1 MNKSKSRC
9 KINMV
14 LEELLAP
21 AGSYDVL
28 VVAVNAGADA
38 VYIAGQQYGARAY
51 AKNFTIEE
59 IEKAVTYAHLNGA
72 KIHVTVNTLINN
84 FEIVDV
90 LQYLFKLYYIGVD
103 AVIVQDFGLIW
114 LLKTFIPDLEVHAS
128 TQMGI
133 NNYSSIKWASKN
145 NIKRI
150 VLPREVN
157 IHQIEDT
164 HNQLKKDNIDMD
176 LEVFGHGALCY
187 CVSGKCYMSSYNSGR
202 SGNRGACA
210 QPCRR
215 EYRLK
220 YRGYNIGNGYLLST
234 HDLATYNHLTE
245 ISDAGVK
252 SLKLEGRM
260 KSKDYIGTIVNSY
273 RNILDGNPGDYKKD
287 LHLVFNRQFT
297 DGYMMGDKPGE
308 VMGRGHSGHEGL
320 YIGDIVNIEDTK
332 VTIEVKNHEIPIILE
347 PGDGIAFK
355 YNGKI
360 KGIYLENI
368 IKQDENEII
377 IDTTRLVK
385 VGTEVF
391 ISYSKSTHDYLKQFE
406 KETIKNNVGINLSLT
421 WDENLNLFTKV
432 EYHVDGE
439 LINFRHK
446 TLDKFEKAK
455 NKPVS
460 EEIIQQQLKK
470 TGGTPFYIDNI
481 RFNNMPKD
489 IFIPIREINQ
499 IRREILATA
508 TEMLINH
515 YTPTNKAVKQVRK
528 NLTKFFEDYNDIKPK
543 NKRKTPKLSIFIDDI
558 SQIRAASGFDLK
570 RIYFDGNC
578 HYNNPKD
585 YFENIKETLKKGS
598 LMASPTEF
606 VWVLSSFISEEDAIR
621 CNEIVKE
628 LENEG
633 IIISVMGDFPGM
645 NEIFDCPIYGNHNLN
660 VWNSFCV
667 RDLNEAGFKSLILSS
682 ELSGAEIKEL
692 INKNHDRNI
701 DLEMIVNG
709 NLEVI
714 VSKDDFTNL
723 NDGKDFII
731 SNDAD
736 YATLEDKKRKK
747 FKYKIFFDY
756 NRQSH
761 IINKDCLCL
770 IEEMNEIKEFGLD
783 NLILDCRYSNEQYTS
798 QILSIYNESLKNKDP
813 KELTEYKYKIMDF
826 SQSYINKGNFIEGRL
841 HENS

>member
-1 MNKSKSRC
+1 
-9 KINMV
+9 MV

-28 VVAVNAGADA
+28 VIAVNAGADA
-38 VYIAGQQYGARAY
+38 VYIAGENYGARAY
-51 AKNFTIEE
+51 AKNFTMDE
-59 IEKAVTYAHLNGA
+59 IEKAVNYAHLNGT
-72 KIHVTVNTLINN
+72 KVHVTVNTLVNN

-90 LQYLFKLYYIGVD
+90 LQYLFQLYQIGVD

-128 TQMGI
+128 TQMGL
-133 NNYSSIKWASKN
+133 NNYPSIKWASKN
-145 NIKRI
+145 NIKRV
-150 VLPREVN
+150 VLPREVS
-157 IHQIEDT
+157 IDEIKRT
-164 HNQLKKDNIDMD
+164 HDRLKEDNIDMD
-176 LEVFGHGALCY
+176 IEVFGHGALCY

-234 HDLATYNHLTE
+234 HDLATYNNLQT

-260 KSKDYIGTIVNSY
+260 KSGDYIGTITNSY
-273 RNILDGNPGDYKKD
+273 RNLIDGNAGDYKKD

-297 DGYMMGDKPGE
+297 NGYIMGDKPGE
-308 VMGRGHSGHEGL
+308 VMGRGSSGHEGL
-320 YIGDIVNIEDTK
+320 YIGDIVDIEDTK
-332 VTIEVKNHEIPIILE
+332 VTIEIKNKEIPIILE

-355 YNGKI
+355 YNSKI

-406 KETIKNNVGINLSLT
+406 KETIKNNIGINLSMT
-421 WDENLNLFTKV
+421 WDESLNLFTKV
-432 EYHVDGE
+432 EFKVGNE
-439 LINFRHK
+439 VINFRHK
-446 TLDKFEKAK
+446 CLGKFEKAK
-455 NKPVS
+455 NKPVT
-460 EEIIQQQLKK
+460 EEVIEKQLSK
-470 TGGTPFYIDNI
+470 TGGTPFYIENI
-481 RFNNMPKD
+481 RFNNMGKD

-499 IRREILATA
+499 IRREIMDTA
-508 TEMLINH
+508 TEMLMNH
-515 YTPTNKAVKQVRK
+515 YTPTKKSVKKVRK
-528 NLTKFFEDYNDIKPK
+528 DLTKFFEDYTNIKPK
-543 NKRKTPKLSIFIDDI
+543 NKQKTPKLSIFVDDI
-558 SQIRAASGFDLK
+558 SQINAVSGFNLK
-570 RIYFDGNC
+570 KIYFDGNC
-578 HYNNPKD
+578 HYNNSDD
-585 YFENIKETLKKGS
+585 YFANIKETLKQAS
-598 LMASPTEF
+598 LRASPTEL
-606 VWVLSSFISEEDAIR
+606 VWVLNSFLSESDAIR

-628 LENEG
+628 LEDEG

-645 NEIFDCPIYGNHNLN
+645 GEIFDCPIYGNHNLN

-667 RDLNEAGFKSLILSS
+667 RNLNETGFKSLILSS
-682 ELSGAEIKEL
+682 ELSGSEIKEL

-723 NDGKDFII
+723 NHGKDFII

-747 FKYKIFFDY
+747 FKYKVFFDY
-756 NRQSH
+756 QKQSH

-770 IEEMNEIKEFGLD
+770 IEEINEIKQLGLD
-783 NLILDCRYSNEQYTS
+783 SLILDCRYSTDKYTS
-798 QILSIYNESLKNKDP
+798 QILSIYNESLQNRDDD
-813 KELTEYKYKIMDF
+813 ELSKYKYQIMDF
-826 SQSYINKGNFIEGRL
+826 SQSYINKGNYIEGRL

>member
-1 MNKSKSRC
+1 
-9 KINMV
+9 MV

-21 AGSYDVL
+21 AGSYEVL
-28 VVAVNAGADA
+28 VIAVNAGADA
-38 VYIAGQQYGARAY
+38 VYIAGQNYGARAY
-51 AKNFTIEE
+51 AKNLTMDE
-59 IEKAVTYAHLNGA
+59 IEKAVKYAHLNGV
-72 KIHVTVNTLINN
+72 KVHVTVNTLINN

-90 LQYLFKLYYIGVD
+90 MKYLFELYRIGVD

-128 TQMGI
+128 TQMGL
-133 NNYSSIKWASKN
+133 NNYPSIKWASKN
-145 NIKRI
+145 NIKRV
-150 VLPREVN
+150 VLPREVTIDEIKQTN
-157 IHQIEDT
+157 L
-164 HNQLKKDNIDMD
+164 QLKQDNINMD
-176 LEVFGHGALCY
+176 IEVFGHGALCY
-187 CVSGKCYMSSYNSGR
+187 CVSGKCYISSYNSGR

-234 HDLATYNHLTE
+234 HDLATYNNLE
-245 ISDAGVK
+245 AISNAGVK

-260 KSKDYIGTIVNSY
+260 KSGDYIGTIVNSY
-273 RNILDGNPGDYKKD
+273 RNLIDGNKGDYKKD

-297 DGYMMGDKPGE
+297 KGYMMGDKPGA

-320 YIGDIVNIEDTK
+320 YIGNIVDIDGTK
-332 VTIEVKNHEIPIILE
+332 VTIEIKNKEIPVILE

-360 KGIYLENI
+360 KGIYLEDI
-368 IKQDENEII
+368 VKQDENVII
-377 IDTTRLVK
+377 INTTRLVK

-391 ISYSKSTHDYLKQFE
+391 ISYSKSTHEYLKQFE
-406 KETIKNNVGINLSLT
+406 KETIKNNVPLSLSLT

-432 EYHVDGE
+432 EYYLDDE

-455 NKPVS
+455 NKPVT
-460 EEIIQQQLKK
+460 EEIIEKQLKK
-470 TGGTPFYIDNI
+470 TGGTPFYIDKI
-481 RFNNMPKD
+481 RFNNMPHD
-489 IFIPIREINQ
+489 IFIPISEINQ
-499 IRREILATA
+499 IRREILDTA
-508 TEMLINH
+508 TEFLRNH
-515 YTPTNKAVKQVRK
+515 YTPTKKSVKAIRK
-528 NLTKFFEDYNDIKPK
+528 NLTKFYEDYDNIKGK

-558 SQIRAASGFDLK
+558 AQIKAASGFDLK

-585 YFENIKETLKKGS
+585 YFDNIKETLMKGS

-606 VWVLSSFISEEDAIR
+606 VWVLSSFTSEKEAIK
-621 CNEIVKE
+621 CNEIIKE

-645 NEIFDCPIYGNHNLN
+645 SEIFDCPIYGNHNLN

-667 RDLNEAGFKSLILSS
+667 RDMNEAGFNSLILSS
-682 ELSGAEIKEL
+682 ELSGDEIKEL
-692 INKNHDRNI
+692 VNKTPDRNI

-736 YATLEDKKRKK
+736 YAILEDKKRKK

-770 IEEMNEIKEFGLD
+770 IEEMNDIKEFGLD
-783 NLILDCRYSNEQYTS
+783 SIILDCRYSNEKYTT
-798 QILSIYNESLKNKDP
+798 QILSIYNESLKNKNQE
-813 KELTEYKYKIMDF
+813 ELTKYKYEIMDL
-826 SQSYINKGNFIEGRL
+826 SQSYINKGNYIEGRL
-841 HENS
+841 HEDK

>member
-1 MNKSKSRC
+1 MNNQSRC
-9 KINMV
+9 KNKMV

-21 AGSYDVL
+21 AGSYEVL
-28 VVAVNAGADA
+28 ITAVNAGANA
-38 VYIAGQQYGARAY
+38 VYIAGPNYGARAY
-51 AKNFTIEE
+51 AKNFTMEE
-59 IEKAVTYAHLNGA
+59 LEKAVNYAHLNGVDV
-72 KIHVTVNTLINN
+72 HVTVNTLINN

-90 LQYLFKLYYIGVD
+90 LNYLFKLYQIGVD

-128 TQMGI
+128 TQMGL
-133 NNYSSIKWASKN
+133 NNYSSIKWASDN
-145 NIKRI
+145 NIKRV

-157 IHQIEDT
+157 ITQIKETYD
-164 HNQLKKDNIDMD
+164 QLKKDNINMD
-176 LEVFGHGALCY
+176 IEVFGHGALCY

-215 EYRLK
+215 QYRLK
-220 YRGYNIGNGYLLST
+220 YRGYNIGNGFLLST
-234 HDLATYNHLTE
+234 HDLATYKNIEE
-245 ISDAGVK
+245 ISNAGVK

-273 RNILDGNPGDYKKD
+273 RNIIDGNPGEYEKD
-287 LHLVFNRQFT
+287 LHLVFNRKFT
-297 DGYMMGDKPGE
+297 DGYIMGDKPGE
-308 VMGRGHSGHEGL
+308 VMGRGSSGHEGL
-320 YIGDIVNIEDTK
+320 YIGDITNIDGTK
-332 VTIEVKNHEIPIILE
+332 VTIEIKNKEIPVILE

-391 ISYSKSTHDYLKQFE
+391 ISYSASTHEYLKQFE
-406 KETIKNNVGINLSLT
+406 KETIKNHIGLNLSLT
-421 WDENLNLFTKV
+421 WDNDLNLYTKV
-432 EYHVDGE
+432 EYTVDGE

-446 TLDKFEKAK
+446 ALNIFEKAK
-455 NKPVS
+455 NKPID
-460 EEIIQQQLKK
+460 EETIKNQLQK
-470 TGGTPFYIDNI
+470 TGGTPFFIENI
-481 RFNNMPKD
+481 RFNNMPND
-489 IFIPIREINQ
+489 MFVQIRKINQ
-499 IRREILATA
+499 IRREILDTA
-508 TEMLINH
+508 TELLMNH
-515 YTPTNKAVKQVRK
+515 YTPTKKAVKAVRK
-528 NLTKFFEDYNDIKPK
+528 NLTKFFEDYEKSGKVKP
-543 NKRKTPKLSIFIDDI
+543 KTPKLSLFIDDL

-570 RIYFDGNC
+570 RIYFDGTC
-578 HYNNPKD
+578 HFNNPDD
-585 YFENIKETLKKGS
+585 YYKNIKDTLMKGS

-606 VWVLSSFISEEDAIR
+606 VWVLSSFCSEEDAIK

-645 NEIFDCPIYGNHNLN
+645 KDIFECPIYGNHNLN

-682 ELSGAEIKEL
+682 ELSGREIKEL
-692 INKNHDRNI
+692 VRKNHDRNI

-736 YATLEDKKRKK
+736 YAILEDKKRKK
-747 FKYKIFFDY
+747 FKYKVFFDY

-770 IEEMNEIKEFGLD
+770 IEEINEIKEFGLD
-783 NLILDCRYSNEQYTS
+783 SLILDCRYSNTQYTT
-798 QILSIYNESLKNKDP
+798 QILSIYNESLQNKDEE
-813 KELTEYKYKIMDF
+813 ELSKYKYQIMDF
-826 SQSYINKGNFIEGRL
+826 SQSYINKGNYIEGRL
-841 HENS
+841 HEDK

>member
-1 MNKSKSRC
+1 MA
-9 KINMV
+9 

-28 VVAVNAGADA
+28 VIAVNAGADA
-38 VYIAGQQYGARAY
+38 VYIAGQNYGARAY

-59 IEKAVTYAHLNGA
+59 IEKAVEYAHLNGV
-72 KIHVTVNTLINN
+72 KVHVTVNTLINN

-90 LQYLFKLYYIGVD
+90 MNYLFKLYQIGVD

-114 LLKTFIPDLEVHAS
+114 LLKTFIPELEVHAS
-128 TQMGI
+128 TQMGL
-133 NNYSSIKWASKN
+133 NNYSSLKWASSN
-145 NIKRI
+145 NIKRA

-157 IHQIEDT
+157 IEEIKEINAKFRED
-164 HNQLKKDNIDMD
+164 DIDMD
-176 LEVFGHGALCY
+176 IEVFGHGALCY

-215 EYRLK
+215 QYRLK
-220 YRGYNIGNGYLLST
+220 YRGYNIGNGFLLST
-234 HDLATYNHLTE
+234 HDLATYNYLEE
-245 ISDAGVK
+245 ISEAGVK

-260 KSKDYIGTIVNSY
+260 KSGDYIGTIVNSY
-273 RNILDGNPGDYKKD
+273 RNLIDNNVGDYKKD

-297 DGYMMGDKPGE
+297 NGYLMGDNPGE
-308 VMGRGHSGHEGL
+308 VMGRGSSGHEGL
-320 YIGDIVNIEDTK
+320 YIGDIVDIDGTR
-332 VTIEVKNHEIPIILE
+332 VTIEVKNKEIPIILE

-360 KGIYLENI
+360 KGIYLEDI
-368 IKQDENEII
+368 VKQDENEIVI
-377 IDTTRLVK
+377 NTTRLVK

-406 KETIKNNVGINLSLT
+406 KETIKNNIGLNLSLT
-421 WDENLNLFTKV
+421 WDNDLNLFTKV
-432 EYHVDGE
+432 EYTVDDE

-446 TLDKFEKAK
+446 TMGKFEQAK
-455 NKPVS
+455 NKPVT
-460 EEIIQQQLKK
+460 EEIITQQLEK
-470 TGGTPFYIDNI
+470 TGQTPFYMENI
-481 RFNNMPKD
+481 RFNNMPKN

-499 IRREILATA
+499 MRREILDTA
-508 TEMLINH
+508 TEHLMNH
-515 YTPTNKAVKQVRK
+515 YTPTKKSVKAVRK
-528 NLTKFFEDYNDIKPK
+528 DLSKFYEDYENIRPK

-578 HYNNPKD
+578 HYNNPDD
-585 YFENIKETLKKGS
+585 YFDNIKETLKKGS

-606 VWVLSSFISEEDAIR
+606 VWVLSSFISQKEALR

-628 LENEG
+628 LEDEG

-645 NEIFDCPIYGNHNLN
+645 NDIFDCPIYGNHNLN
-660 VWNSFCV
+660 IWNSFAV
-667 RDLNEAGFKSLILSS
+667 RNLNEAGFKSLILSS
-682 ELSGAEIKEL
+682 ELSGREIREL

-736 YATLEDKKRKK
+736 YAILEDKKRKK
-747 FKYKIFFDY
+747 FKYKVFFDY

-770 IEEMNEIKEFGLD
+770 IEEMNEIKEMGLD
-783 NLILDCRYSNEQYTS
+783 SLILDCRYSNEKYTS
-798 QILSIYNESLKNKDP
+798 QILSIYNESLQNRDDE
-813 KELTEYKYKIMDF
+813 ELTKYKYQIMDF
-826 SQSYINKGNFIEGRL
+826 SQSYINKGNYIEGRL

>member
-1 MNKSKSRC
+1 MA
-9 KINMV
+9 

-21 AGSYDVL
+21 AGSPEVL
-28 VVAVNAGADA
+28 TIAVNAGADA
-38 VYIAGQQYGARAY
+38 VYIAGQNYGARAY
-51 AKNFTIEE
+51 AKNFSMEE
-59 IEKAVTYAHLNGA
+59 IEKAVEYAHLNGS

-84 FEIVDV
+84 FEIIDV
-90 LQYLFKLYYIGVD
+90 LKYLLELYKIGVD

-128 TQMGI
+128 TQMGL

-145 NIKRI
+145 NIKRV
-150 VLPREVN
+150 VLPREVT
-157 IHQIEDT
+157 IEQIRQTTE
-164 HNQLKKDNIDMD
+164 QLEKDGINMD
-176 LEVFGHGALCY
+176 IEVFGHGALCY

-234 HDLATYNHLTE
+234 HDLATYNNLE
-245 ISDAGVK
+245 AISDAGVK

-260 KSKDYIGTIVNSY
+260 KSGDYIGTIVNSY
-273 RNILDGNPGDYKKD
+273 RNLLDGNEGDYKKD

-297 DGYMMGDKPGE
+297 NGYMMGDKPGD

-320 YIGDIVNIEDTK
+320 YIGDIVDIEDTK
-332 VTIEVKNHEIPIILE
+332 VTIEIKNKEIPVILE

-360 KGIYLENI
+360 KGIYLEDI
-368 IKQDENEII
+368 VKQDENEII
-377 IDTTRLVK
+377 INTTRLVK

-391 ISYSKSTHDYLKQFE
+391 ISYSKSTHEYLKQFE
-406 KETIKNNVGINLSLT
+406 KEIIKNNVPLSLSLT
-421 WDENLNLFTKV
+421 WDENLNLYTKV
-432 EYHVDGE
+432 EYYLDDE

-455 NKPVS
+455 NKPVT
-460 EEIIQQQLKK
+460 EEILEKQLKK
-470 TGGTPFYIDNI
+470 TGGTPFYIENI

-499 IRREILATA
+499 IRREILDNA
-508 TEMLINH
+508 TEFLINH
-515 YTPTNKAVKQVRK
+515 YTPTKKSVKAVRK
-528 NLTKFFEDYNDIKPK
+528 NLTKFFEDYKNIKGK
-543 NKRKTPKLSIFIDDI
+543 SKRKTPKLSIFIDDI
-558 SQIRAASGFDLK
+558 AQIKAASGFDLK

-578 HYNNPKD
+578 HYNNPQD
-585 YFENIKETLKKGS
+585 YFDNIKETLKKGS

-606 VWVLSSFISEEDAIR
+606 VWVLSSFITEKDALR
-621 CNEIVKE
+621 CNEIIKD

-633 IIISVMGDFPGM
+633 IIVSVMGDFPGM
-645 NEIFDCPIYGNHNLN
+645 AEIFDCPIYGNHNLN

-682 ELSGAEIKEL
+682 ELSGDEIKEL
-692 INKNHDRNI
+692 INKTPDRNI

-770 IEEMNEIKEFGLD
+770 IEEMNDIKEFGLD
-783 NLILDCRYSNEQYTS
+783 SIILDCRYSNEKYTS
-798 QILSIYNESLKNKDP
+798 QILSIYNESLKNKTIE
-813 KELTEYKYKIMDF
+813 ELSEYKYQIMDF
-826 SQSYINKGNFIEGRL
+826 SQSYINKGNYIEGRL
-841 HENS
+841 HEDK

>member
-1 MNKSKSRC
+1 
-9 KINMV
+9 MV

-21 AGSYDVL
+21 AGSPEVL
-28 VVAVNAGADA
+28 TIAVNAGADA
-38 VYIAGQQYGARAY
+38 VYLAGQQYGARAY

-59 IEKAVTYAHLNGA
+59 IEKAVNYAHLNGA

-90 LQYLFKLYYIGVD
+90 LKYLFKLYQIGVD
-103 AVIVQDFGLIW
+103 AVIVQDLGLIW
-114 LLKTFIPDLEVHAS
+114 LLKTFIPELEVHAS
-128 TQMGI
+128 TQMGL
-133 NNYSSIKWASKN
+133 NNYPSFKWASKN
-145 NIKRI
+145 NIKRV
-150 VLPREVN
+150 VLPREVS
-157 IHQIEDT
+157 IEQIKDT
-164 HNQLKKDNIDMD
+164 HDQLEKDNIDMD
-176 LEVFGHGALCY
+176 IEVFGHGALCY

-234 HDLATYNHLTE
+234 HDLATYDNIQA

-260 KSKDYIGTIVNSY
+260 KSGDYIGTIVNSY
-273 RNILDGNPGDYKKD
+273 RNIIDGNPGDYKKD

-297 DGYMMGDKPGE
+297 NGYMMGDRPGE
-308 VMGRGHSGHEGL
+308 VMGRGSSGHEGL
-320 YIGDIVNIEDTK
+320 YIGDITNIEDTK
-332 VTIEVKNHEIPIILE
+332 VTIEIKNKEIPIILE

-432 EYHVDGE
+432 EYHIDDE

-446 TLDKFEKAK
+446 TLDKFQKAK
-455 NKPVS
+455 NKPVT
-460 EEIIQQQLKK
+460 EETIEKQLNK
-470 TGGTPFYIDNI
+470 TGGTPFYIENI

-499 IRREILATA
+499 IRREILDTA
-508 TEMLINH
+508 TELLINH
-515 YTPTNKAVKQVRK
+515 YTPTKKSVKAVRK
-528 NLTKFFEDYNDIKPK
+528 NLTKFFEDYENAP
-543 NKRKTPKLSIFIDDI
+543 NKTKKKTPKLSVFIDDI
-558 SQIRAASGFDLK
+558 SQINAVSGFDLK
-570 RIYFDGNC
+570 RIYFDRNC
-578 HYNNPKD
+578 HYNNPED
-585 YFENIKETLKKGS
+585 YFNDIKETLKKAS
-598 LMASPTEF
+598 LMASPTEL
-606 VWVLSSFISEEDAIR
+606 VWVLSSFISEEDANR

-633 IIISVMGDFPGM
+633 IIVSVMGDFPGM
-645 NEIFDCPIYGNHNLN
+645 AEIFDCPIYGNHNLN
-660 VWNSFCV
+660 VWNSFAV

-682 ELSGAEIKEL
+682 ELSGEEIREL

-701 DLEMIVNG
+701 ELEMIVNG

-770 IEEMNEIKEFGLD
+770 IEEINEIKEFNLD
-783 NLILDCRYSNEQYTS
+783 SLILDCRYSNEKYTT

-813 KELTEYKYKIMDF
+813 EELTKYKYQIMDS
-826 SQSYINKGNFIEGRL
+826 SQSYINKGNYIEGRL
-841 HENS
+841 HEDKK

>member
-1 MNKSKSRC
+1 
-9 KINMV
+9 MV

-28 VVAVNAGADA
+28 VVAINAGADA

-51 AKNFTIEE
+51 AKNFTMEE
-59 IEKAVTYAHLNGA
+59 IEKAVNYAHLNGS
-72 KIHVTVNTLINN
+72 KVHVTVNTLVNN

-90 LQYLFKLYYIGVD
+90 LKYLFKLYQIGVD

-128 TQMGI
+128 TQMGL
-133 NNYSSIKWASKN
+133 NNYSSFKWANKN
-145 NIKRI
+145 NIKRV

-157 IHQIEDT
+157 ITQIKET
-164 HNQLKKDNIDMD
+164 HDMLQKDNIDMD
-176 LEVFGHGALCY
+176 IEVFGHGALCY
-187 CVSGKCYMSSYNSGR
+187 CVSGKCYISSYNSGR

-273 RNILDGNPGDYKKD
+273 RNLIDGNPGDYKKD

-320 YIGDIVNIEDTK
+320 YIGDIVNIDGTK
-332 VTIEVKNHEIPIILE
+332 VTIEVKNHEIPVILE

-368 IKQDENEII
+368 IKQDENEIV

-391 ISYSKSTHDYLKQFE
+391 ISYSKSTHEYLKQFE
-406 KETIKNNVGINLSLT
+406 KENIKNNIGLNLSLT

-432 EYHVDGE
+432 EYHVDDE

-455 NKPVS
+455 NKPLT
-460 EEIIQQQLKK
+460 EEVIEKQLNK
-470 TGGTPFYIDNI
+470 TGQTPFYIDNI
-481 RFNNMPKD
+481 RFNNMPND
-489 IFIPIREINQ
+489 IFVPIREINQ
-499 IRREILATA
+499 IRREILDKA
-508 TEMLINH
+508 TELLMNH
-515 YTPTNKAVKQVRK
+515 YTPTKKAVKQVRK
-528 NLTKFFEDYNDIKPK
+528 DLSKFIEDYNNAKPK
-543 NKRKTPKLSIFIDDI
+543 NKKKTPKLSIFIDDL
-558 SQIRAASGFDLK
+558 SQLKAASGFDLK

-578 HYNNPKD
+578 HYNNPDD
-585 YFENIKETLKKGS
+585 YFANIKETLKKGS

-606 VWVLSSFISEEDAIR
+606 VWVLSSFITQEDAVK

-645 NEIFDCPIYGNHNLN
+645 SDIFDCPIYGNHNLN

-667 RDLNEAGFKSLILSS
+667 RDMNEAGFKSLILSS
-682 ELSGAEIKEL
+682 ELSGEEIKEL
-692 INKNHDRNI
+692 VARNHDRNI

-736 YATLEDKKRKK
+736 YAILEDKKRKK
-747 FKYKIFFDY
+747 FKYKVFFDY

-770 IEEMNEIKEFGLD
+770 IEEMNDIKEFGLD
-783 NLILDCRYSNEQYTS
+783 NLILDCRYSNEQYTT
-798 QILSIYNESLKNKDP
+798 QILSIYNESLQNKDQE
-813 KELTEYKYKIMDF
+813 ELAKYKYQIMDF